1 MARIHPDDYPDR
13 FALMHYAQRMR
24 REETYRLFRAIADRV
39 RLLAAPAPAVTTRHP
54 WLAV

>member
-1 MARIHPDDYPDR
+1 MARIHPDDFPDR

-24 REETYRLFRAIADRV
+24 REETNRLFHAIADRAR
-39 RLLAAPAPAVTTRHP
+39 RLVAPAPAVTTRHP